1 MNNPALKR
9 RLALYLTPLLL
20 ALVLIGIL
28 SAQHRVTINRQAVTL
43 RTGPGL
49 TYAKVKH
56 QAKSERVRI
65 IGQRHDWYKLALS
78 DHTVAWAPVWR
89 VNHQTKVANGNALSE
104 ATIVIDAGHG
114 GSDVGAEA
122 VTDSTKAKYMEKTY
136 TLKVAK
142 LVAKKLRAKGA
153 RVLMTRTADQYVS
166 LKDRPKVAERAKAD
180 AFISFHFN
188 SSPNANEGSGVTAYY
203 YHHNG
208 SKQLAKLMSKAFAA
222 LPLTNLGTKFGDFY
236 VLRENSQPAIL
247 CELGYI
253 NSKHD
258 FKKIRSTAY
267 QEQVADRVVAAVN
280 RFCQLRAGK

>member
-9 RLALYLTPLLL
+9 RLALCLTPLLL

-104 ATIVIDAGHG
+104 ATI
-114 GSDVGAEA
+114 
-122 VTDSTKAKYMEKTY
+122 AKYMEKTY
-136 TLKVAK
+136 TRTVAK